1 MKAPSV
7 VFVCLLVL
15 ACTLVLVAGSSGQ
28 RGQSDS
34 NDESRVRIGL
44 AIARSI
50 LNLARKNR
58 DLVGLGSYIINAQ
71 AGCNDCHSC
80 PSDAAGGNPYLRQP
94 KQFNGENY
102 LAGGVPFGPFTS
114 RNLTPEQ
121 NRLADGLTFDQFKL
135 ML

>member
-1 MKAPSV
+1 MFA
-7 VFVCLLVL
+7 CLSSH
-15 ACTLVLVAGSSGQ
+15 AHSYWSPGPAGSGVNQ
-28 RGQSDS
+28 TPMMRA
-34 NDESRVRIGL
+34 ESELVWPL
-44 AIARSI
+44 PRSI